1 MFSGPWSV
9 GNGNVLKANRACE
22 LALLP
27 EAASMYQ
34 GESSSVYICQSLW
47 AWSLFGCLLL
57 VGIGRPVVVDAG
69 STSDIPIAEVNGL
82 AITTQDLDDTLG
94 VKLVQLEE
102 QLFHLKRQE
111 LDALIGKHLLAQEAA
126 RRGTSVPAL
135 LDTEVT
141 SKVPLVTEKEVEDF
155 YQANRAQFSGN
166 EAEIRKNLRASF
178 QEQKLVAQRERF
190 LESLRSR
197 ATIVDRLPPPPVVR
211 VDVFGSGAAIRGAA
225 DASVTLVEF
234 SDFHCP
240 FCKRVQPTLAQLLK
254 TYPEKVKLVYR
265 DLPLDGL
272 HPQARGAAE
281 AARCAQDQGKFWEY
295 HDALF
300 EHSPKAGDDDL
311 KRYAEQVGLDG
322 GKFASCLFQSV
333 HHEAVQRDIND
344 ATKLGI
350 TGTPAFFINGRFVNG
365 AQPIEKFVQII
376 EEELANGQASAAVSI
391 RKE

>member
-1 MFSGPWSV
+1 
-9 GNGNVLKANRACE
+9 
-22 LALLP
+22 
-27 EAASMYQ
+27 MYQ
-34 GESSSVYICQSLW
+34 GESSSAYICQNLW
-47 AWSLFGCLLL
+47 AWSLFACLLL
-57 VGIGRPVVVDAG
+57 VGISLPVVVDAG

-82 AITTQDLDDTLG
+82 AITTQDLDATLG
-94 VKLVQLEE
+94 VKLMQLEE
-102 QLFHLKRQE
+102 QLFQLKRQE

-155 YQANRAQFSGN
+155 YQANRTQFSGN

-178 QEQKLVAQRERF
+178 QEQKLTAQRARF
-190 LESLRSR
+190 LQSLRSQ
-197 ATIVDRLPPPPVVR
+197 ATIVDRLQPSPMLRLNVS
-211 VDVFGSGAAIRGAA
+211 GSGAAIRGPA

-240 FCKRVQPTLAQLLK
+240 FCKRVQPTLAELLK

-295 HDALF
+295 HDVLF
-300 EHSPKAGDDDL
+300 DQAPKASVEDL
-311 KRYAEQVGLDG
+311 KRYARKVGLDAE
-322 GKFASCLFQSV
+322 KFDSCLFQST
-333 HHEAVQRDIND
+333 HRDAVQRDID
-344 ATKLGI
+344 EAITLGL
-350 TGTPAFFINGRFVNG
+350 TGTPAFFINGRFLNG
-365 AQPIEKFVQII
+365 AQPLEKFVQII
-376 EEELANGQASAAVSI
+376 DDELARAESNTAVSMQ
-391 RKE
+391 K